1 MCIYAIYILYYV
13 YIYVYVHVFVNVCVY
28 IYIYAC
34 HSIDCRPEGKVLD
47 FVLTSRKPSL
57 HCKRWQVSGR
67 TSCPATFAKGHLRC
81 SMLSI
86 QAVRNT
92 GVWDCHPTL
101 KMESETDQ
109 SPSWQN
115 LSNFGKSSNTAMTVM
130 VLWCRKAGQGFKL
143 TYLVV

>member
-1 MCIYAIYILYYV
+1 MYICNIYIILCVYIYMYTYSWTYV
-13 YIYVYVHVFVNVCVY
+13 YIYICLPFDWLQ
-28 IYIYAC
+28 A
-34 HSIDCRPEGKVLD
+34 RRKGLD

-115 LSNFGKSSNTAMTVM
+115 LSKFGKSSNTAMTVM